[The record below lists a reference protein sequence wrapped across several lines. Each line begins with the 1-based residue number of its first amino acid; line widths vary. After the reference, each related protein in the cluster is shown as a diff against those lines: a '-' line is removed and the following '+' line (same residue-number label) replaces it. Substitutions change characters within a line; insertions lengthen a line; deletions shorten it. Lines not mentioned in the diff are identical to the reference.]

1 MQQALSDFLEMM
13 IAEKGASVRTMEAY
27 RRDIEQLLEEE
38 AITSFNKL
46 TPEVIMD
53 FISNLQHEH
62 GYAPK
67 TQARK
72 LSAVR
77 EFCKFLFS
85 EGLISQNP
93 SADIDSPKLEKPLPK
108 FLNEEEIS
116 ALIQQAKKLSDIK
129 HHRIAAMLT
138 LMYHCGLRVSEL
150 VSLPFN
156 NINFKKQQILIFGKG
171 AKERLIPISDTAIK
185 ELEEYLPIRQCF
197 IKDKQSPWLFPS
209 LTAQSGHISRDSF
222 FKHLK
227 KLAVL
232 AGISPS
238 HVTPHVLRHSFA
250 TELLRHHADLR
261 SVQKMLG
268 HENIGTT
275 EIYTHIISEELI
287 NTVQKLHPLN
297 HLKK

>member
-13 IAEKGASVRTMEAY
+13 IAEKGASVRTMDAY

-38 AITSFNKL
+38 AITSFDKI
-46 TPEVIMD
+46 TPQAITD
-53 FISNLQHEH
+53 FVGNLQRYHD
-62 GYAPK
+62 YAPK

-72 LSAVR
+72 LSAIR

-85 EGLISQNP
+85 EGLINQNP
-93 SADIDSPKLEKPLPK
+93 AADIDSPKLEKPLPK
-108 FLNEEEIS
+108 FLNEEEMS
-116 ALIQQAKKLSDIK
+116 ALIQQAKNLSDIK
-129 HHRIAAMLT
+129 HRRIATMLI

-150 VSLPFN
+150 VSLPLN
-156 NINFKKQQILIFGKG
+156 NINFNKKQILIFGKG
-171 AKERLIPISDTAIK
+171 AKERIVPISETAIK
-185 ELEEYLPIRQCF
+185 ELKEYLPIRQCF
-197 IKDKQSPWLFPS
+197 IKGKQSNWLFPS
-209 LTAQSGHISRDSF
+209 LNSQSGHISRDSF

-227 KLAVL
+227 NLAVL

-238 HVTPHVLRHSFA
+238 RVTPHVLRHSFA
-250 TELLRHHADLR
+250 TQLLRHHADLR

-287 NTVQKLHPLN
+287 NTVQKLHPLSQ
-297 HLKK
+297 LKK